1 MNFSDTGLLKIAQD
15 AKMAQIPKIGSN
27 SLSCKIWLY
36 KVGLTP
42 QNDHK
47 TRFTIVIF
55 TYMYLSDNRKCPK
68 NAKKAQIS
76 KLGQNEVKIGHK
88 LISREPLAI

>member
-1 MNFSDTGLLKIAQD
+1 MQ
-15 AKMAQIPKIGSN
+15 KMAQIPKIGSN

-47 TRFTIVIF
+47 TDLIQLF
-55 TYMYLSDNRKCPK
+55 SDTCISQTTGSAPKCQKGPESQ
-68 NAKKAQIS
+68 NQAKM
-76 KLGQNEVKIGHK
+76 GQNWSKIHNLRTAGDRK
-88 LISREPLAI
+88 SVDPSK